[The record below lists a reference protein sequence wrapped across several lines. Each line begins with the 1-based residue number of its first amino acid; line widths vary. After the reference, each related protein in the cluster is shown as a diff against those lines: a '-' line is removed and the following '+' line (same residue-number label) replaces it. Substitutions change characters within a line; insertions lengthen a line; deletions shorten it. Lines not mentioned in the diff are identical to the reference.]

1 MNKFSKHFATVSFFI
16 FAFFFLPALS
26 FAQNQPNIPKPRG
39 PIDFSQTSNIV
50 IFVIIPAIIIIA
62 FLIFRKRIWKVKQE
76 KKADNDRKIEK

>member
-1 MNKFSKHFATVSFFI
+1 MNKFSKHFATASVFLL
-16 FAFFFLPALS
+16 AFFLVPAFS

-76 KKADNDRKIEK
+76 KKENNDRKIKN